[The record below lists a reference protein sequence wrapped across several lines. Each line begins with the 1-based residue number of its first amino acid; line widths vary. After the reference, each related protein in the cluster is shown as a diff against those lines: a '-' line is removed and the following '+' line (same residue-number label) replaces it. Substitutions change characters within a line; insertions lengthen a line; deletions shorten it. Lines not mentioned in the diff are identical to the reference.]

1 MFVGMAL
8 ELMRGVTVAEKL
20 RQQLKKPGLLDANY
34 IWLMLQQVTILSC
47 YFPSLIWY
55 QKRSDAC

>member
-20 RQQLKKPGLLDANY
+20 RQQLKKPGLLDADY
-34 IWLMLQQVTILSC
+34 IWLMLQQVTLFHVVFL
-47 YFPSLIWY
+47 Y
-55 QKRSDAC
+55 